1 MDAFDSD
8 VLIYAAN
15 GERSGRKIAA
25 LLAAPDSVEGCIGSV
40 LLLPEVLSHPIRSGK
55 EHESRA
61 LQLLLGRLS
70 LKAVDFETALLATTL
85 GAKYRLRA
93 ADAVHLATAI
103 LWGAER
109 FHTNNRKDFGPHI
122 EEIEVV
128 LP

>member
-1 MDAFDSD
+1 VDAFDSD

-15 GERSGRKIAA
+15 GEPSGRKIEA
-25 LLAAPDSVEGCIGSV
+25 LLVAPNSVESCIGSV
-40 LLLPEVLSHPIRSGK
+40 LLLPEVLSHPIGSGK

-70 LKAVDFETALLATTL
+70 LKAVDVETALLATTL

-128 LP
+128 LA